1 MVTIIHLSH
10 LILEEVC
17 SFKTLDIMTL
27 SAQELLEQL
36 PIMHQYVNIDLDS
49 FQMKNLSALVVNIP
63 LNQDDTYFTSAE
75 DITSIGT

>member
-1 MVTIIHLSH
+1 
-10 LILEEVC
+10 
-17 SFKTLDIMTL
+17 MTL